1 MRLSGAL
8 LAGLACFAATG
19 PAYPAQ
25 QVSIIAHRGMS
36 RDVPENT
43 IAAFRQSLD
52 RGVAI
57 IELDLRITKDG
68 QLVVIHDEALDRT
81 TDCTGRV
88 ANMDLSGIKRCHAG
102 GGERVP
108 TFSEVLSMA
117 RGRPVRI
124 LADVKDGT
132 PLAPVLEEIRSHHAD
147 RQIILGVRS
156 TKHASRAHAALP
168 AMTILAYMP
177 TIADA
182 GAFATAG
189 VHAIRLWS
197 DWVDADPGLIARTR
211 ALGPEV
217 WVMVGHTLPARK
229 RDWKALH
236 ERMIAAGAQGLI
248 TDRPD
253 LISAP

>member
-1 MRLSGAL
+1 MRLRGPL
-8 LAGLACFAATG
+8 LAGLACTATTA

-25 QVSIIAHRGMS
+25 QAAIVAHRGQS

-43 IAAFRQSLD
+43 IAAFRQSLE

-81 TDCTGRV
+81 TNCSGRV
-88 ANMDLSGIKRCHAG
+88 SDMDLSGIKRCNAG

-108 TFSEVLSMA
+108 SFSEVLSFV
-117 RGRPVRI
+117 RSKPVRI

-132 PLAPVLEEIRSHHAD
+132 PLAPVIEEIRSHQAG
-147 RQIILGVRS
+147 RQLILGVRS
-156 TKHASRAHAALP
+156 TKHAARARAALP
-168 AMTILAYMP
+168 DSTILAYMP
-177 TIADA
+177 AIADA
-182 GAFATAG
+182 PAFATAG
-189 VHAIRLWS
+189 AHIIRLWS
-197 DWVDADPGLIARTR
+197 DWVEADPGLIVRTR
-211 ALGPEV
+211 ALGPQV
-217 WVMVGHTLPARK
+217 WIMVGHDLPTRK
-229 RDWKALH
+229 RDWRALH
-236 ERMIAAGAQGLI
+236 GRMIAAGAQGLI